1 MRVPKQ
7 VRSFME
13 LKDFLLSL
21 ELPEDTRAAWER
33 FL

>member
-1 MRVPKQ
+1 MQ
-7 VRSFME
+7 VRSFLE

-21 ELPEDTRAAWER
+21 ELPPDTRRAWER